1 MKKKEKK
8 ETLHRKIEKINVRLE
23 RQFKLKKQTVF
34 RTKCLANR
42 SSGPNTAGQKGFSS
56 RRMDPHVFVRN
67 EHSSG
72 ARLIPSCTRFFFFF
86 FNNKKVFKK
95 RHAHCVVL

>member
-72 ARLIPSCTRFFFFF
+72 ARLIPSCTRFFFLFF
-86 FNNKKVFKK
+86 
-95 RHAHCVVL
+95 